1 MKRFFRQ
8 CRRPL
13 ARPRRGWVAVDATP
27 TRLTSRAQRRPFFVP
42 HFFTRASAVRDAASL
57 ARGYPI
63 AEIRLYR
70 NRWRVRRSIAFHSLF
85 ADDGVDDGVKSS
97 RAG

>member
-1 MKRFFRQ
+1 
-8 CRRPL
+8 
-13 ARPRRGWVAVDATP
+13 
-27 TRLTSRAQRRPFFVP
+27 
-42 HFFTRASAVRDAASL
+42 VRDAASL